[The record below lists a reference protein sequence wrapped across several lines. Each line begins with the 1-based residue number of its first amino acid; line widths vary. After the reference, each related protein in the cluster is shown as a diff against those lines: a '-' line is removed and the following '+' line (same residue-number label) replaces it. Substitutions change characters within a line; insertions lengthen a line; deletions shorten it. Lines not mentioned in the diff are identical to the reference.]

1 MLQLLLFGCIVFPLI
16 AAVAVA
22 LDKEGTLR
30 RRIVYAGTGIT
41 ALSALGLA
49 LYGSFVLP
57 ISPDSSLQPLMTVL
71 DLALLVFILYVA
83 VNIRHRLSMGLAL
96 GMWYALR
103 QSKKA
108 ERGPCALPYL
118 SGIQYVQDGKV
129 GFNGPLNTFVE
140 PKSSNYYLEAWF
152 GEQTLTG
159 RINTIAIV
167 LMVVMLGG
175 LL

>member
-1 MLQLLLFGCIVFPLI
+1 MSFALRTLLYGAIALSLFVPWIFSGIEQSIASLFGVEGMFASDWGILTNGRGLF
-16 AAVAVA
+16 AVYPMFF
-22 LDKEGTLR
+22 L
-30 RRIVYAGTGIT
+30 
-41 ALSALGLA
+41 
-49 LYGSFVLP
+49 
-57 ISPDSSLQPLMTVL
+57 
-71 DLALLVFILYVA
+71 
-83 VNIRHRLSMGLAL
+83 LAL

-108 ERGPCALPYL
+108 ERGLRAALPL
-118 SGIQYVQDGKV
+118 RHPVCAGRQG

-140 PKSSNYYLEAWF
+140 PKSSNYYMEAWF

>member
-1 MLQLLLFGCIVFPLI
+1 MFFLLAI
-16 AAVAVA
+16 
-22 LDKEGTLR
+22 
-30 RRIVYAGTGIT
+30 
-41 ALSALGLA
+41 
-49 LYGSFVLP
+49 
-57 ISPDSSLQPLMTVL
+57 
-71 DLALLVFILYVA
+71 
-83 VNIRHRLSMGLAL
+83 

-103 QSKKA
+103 QSRKA
-108 ERGPCALPYL
+108 ERGPRALPYL

-129 GFNGPLNTFVE
+129 GFNGPLNTLVE
-140 PKSSNYYLEAWF
+140 PKSSNYYMEAWF

>member
-1 MLQLLLFGCIVFPLI
+1 MFASDWGILTNGRGLF
-16 AAVAVA
+16 AVYPMFF
-22 LDKEGTLR
+22 L
-30 RRIVYAGTGIT
+30 
-41 ALSALGLA
+41 
-49 LYGSFVLP
+49 
-57 ISPDSSLQPLMTVL
+57 
-71 DLALLVFILYVA
+71 
-83 VNIRHRLSMGLAL
+83 LAL

-140 PKSSNYYLEAWF
+140 PKSSNYYMEAWF

-175 LL
+175 LALMLKLIFALIAVAVAVPAGGLLAGVGTDA

>member
-1 MLQLLLFGCIVFPLI
+1 MSFALRTLLYGAILLSLFVPWIFGGIEQSIASLFGIEGMFASDWGILTNGRGLF
-16 AAVAVA
+16 AVYPMFF
-22 LDKEGTLR
+22 L
-30 RRIVYAGTGIT
+30 
-41 ALSALGLA
+41 LA
-49 LYGSFVLP
+49 
-57 ISPDSSLQPLMTVL
+57 I
-71 DLALLVFILYVA
+71 
-83 VNIRHRLSMGLAL
+83 

-103 QSKKA
+103 QSRK
-108 ERGPCALPYL
+108 ALPYL

-129 GFNGPLNTFVE
+129 GFNGPLNTLVE
-140 PKSSNYYLEAWF
+140 PKSSNYYMEAWF